1 MEFDS
6 QVIIYI
12 SSVILALGAWLLS
25 ISRKSGIFQEQI
37 EARFKMMEVRVDTN
51 SKALSFAKDEICQE
65 VKSIR
70 RMLMTPEGNA
80 RFITWDSHYSECA
93 RNSVGLSKD
102 VNNLGSAVR
111 ELALEMKATN
121 TRIAALELSLAR
133 LEEHR

>member
-51 SKALSFAKDEICQE
+51 SKELSFAKDEICQE
-65 VKSIR
+65 VKAIR
-70 RMLMTPEGNA
+70 RMLMTPEGTA
-80 RFITWDSHYSECA
+80 RFMTWDGHYSECA
-93 RNSVGLSKD
+93 RNSIGLAKD
-102 VNNLGSAVR
+102 VNNLGSAMR
-111 ELALEMKATN
+111 DLAAEVKAVN
-121 TRIAALELSLAR
+121 VRIAALELSLAR
-133 LEEHR
+133 MEEHK